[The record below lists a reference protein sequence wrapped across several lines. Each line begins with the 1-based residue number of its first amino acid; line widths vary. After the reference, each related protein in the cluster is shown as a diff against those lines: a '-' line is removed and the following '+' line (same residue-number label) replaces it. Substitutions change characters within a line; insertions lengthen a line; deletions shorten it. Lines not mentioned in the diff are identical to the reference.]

1 MMVRRGSLMMVVGAS
16 TALALPARVSA
27 QSTANRV
34 ARAAIGVG
42 GGALVGTWLGYFASQ
57 VGRSDWEKI
66 SNDERSQLRARYA
79 RSGAAAGAV
88 VGYFLRPAPPK
99 MGTGVPQPEG
109 VPARE
114 GRQLL
119 LAAELRRSVA
129 THLLEAVELAR
140 PEWIKTLRDDE
151 RRAGP
156 TKSAAAVEAAS
167 VVVYVGDER
176 VGPLESL
183 RDVAIPEVLEL
194 RYYDARDARHRWGL
208 DHRYGAIEIVPA
220 DEHPASSAGTTTSPV
235 ATPMLQ

>member
-1 MMVRRGSLMMVVGAS
+1 MMVRRGGSVAVLAVS
-16 TALALPARVSA
+16 TALILPARAAA

-57 VGRSDWEKI
+57 VGSSDWEKM
-66 SNDERSQLRARYA
+66 SGDERSELRARYA

-99 MGTGVPQPEG
+99 VGAGLPQPGG
-109 VPARE
+109 VSARE

-119 LAAELRRSVA
+119 LGAELRRSIA
-129 THLLEAVELAR
+129 TNVLEAVELAR
-140 PEWIKTLRDDE
+140 PEWIKALRDDE

-156 TKSAAAVEAAS
+156 TKSAAAVEATS
-167 VVVYVGDER
+167 LVVYVGDER

-183 RDVAIPEVLEL
+183 RDVALPEVLEL

-220 DEHPASSAGTTTSPV
+220 DEHSASPAGTMASPV
-235 ATPMLQ
+235 ATPMLR